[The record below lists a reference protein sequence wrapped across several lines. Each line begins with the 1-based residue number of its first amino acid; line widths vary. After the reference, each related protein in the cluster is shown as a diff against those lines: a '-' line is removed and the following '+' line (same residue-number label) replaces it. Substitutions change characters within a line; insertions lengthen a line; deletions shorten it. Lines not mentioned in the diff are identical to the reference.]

1 MIEGVDR
8 HCFRIFSAASDRAH
22 TRLLKKN
29 FLLTRLTNEF
39 RSSPQGWPGLRQFQQ
54 DLVMLH
60 LLALICSML
69 ASFSGKL
76 CSRSGQMAQ
85 SSSRQSS
92 SQLQVQTEKKK
103 SLFSNYLQLG
113 PIGQAWNTGFHQG
126 QEWGQ
131 PLSHSEWLL
140 EDNHSATTRRRGDA
154 RWAQV

>member
-8 HCFRIFSAASDRAH
+8 HCFRIFSTASNRAH

-92 SQLQVQTEKKK
+92 SQLQVQTGKKK
-103 SLFSNYLQLG
+103 ASFLIISNWVPLVRPG
-113 PIGQAWNTGFHQG
+113 TQASIRARNGV
-126 QEWGQ
+126 
-131 PLSHSEWLL
+131 
-140 EDNHSATTRRRGDA
+140 NHSVTQSGS
-154 RWAQV
+154 